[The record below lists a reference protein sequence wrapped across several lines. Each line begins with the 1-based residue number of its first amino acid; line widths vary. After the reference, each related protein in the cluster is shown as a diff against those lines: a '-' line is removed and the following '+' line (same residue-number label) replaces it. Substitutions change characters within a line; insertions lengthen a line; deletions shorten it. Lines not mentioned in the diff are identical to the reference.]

1 MNFECPHCFN
11 GSIKIETG
19 QQLDNRYFS
28 CERIQ
33 CADDLNS
40 DPLSS
45 ITKKIELWFCCHC
58 GGYFRAYYS
67 LVEIKA
73 LVEK

>member
-1 MNFECPHCFN
+1 MNFECPKCA
-11 GSIKIETG
+11 GSIEKIDDRFF
-19 QQLDNRYFS
+19 LN
-28 CERIQ
+28 ERVQ
-33 CADDLNS
+33 SSDDLNA

-73 LVEK
+73 LVER